1 MRVVHASSPNTGFRA
16 KEKKAGS
23 ASSLRLSLSAVCF
36 HAGKRNPPFRLWKL
50 AFLLLA
56 LLLPLAQL
64 RAQAIPPRP
73 NPPRL
78 VNDLANLLQPAEAE
92 ALERKLVAYDDSTSS
107 QITIVT
113 VPTLGDQE
121 VAAYAQQLFET
132 WGIGRKGKN
141 NGLLI
146 LVSLQPRKAWIQTG
160 YGLEGAVPDA
170 MARTIVSNTLAP
182 AFGQGKYYAG
192 FDRATDELIALASG
206 EYKADPADA
215 RPSNGQGQ
223 GGGSNIGF
231 WVIIGVLVLLFLLRS
246 RGGGN
251 NNRGRGGFGGG
262 FMPPII
268 FGDFSGGRG
277 VFGGGG
283 GFGGGFGGGGGGGF
297 GGFGG
302 GSSGGGGAGGDW

>member
-1 MRVVHASSPNTGFRA
+1 MLLWM
-16 KEKKAGS
+16 
-23 ASSLRLSLSAVCF
+23 SLAI
-36 HAGKRNPPFRLWKL
+36 A
-50 AFLLLA
+50 
-56 LLLPLAQL
+56 
-64 RAQAIPPRP
+64 AQAQDIPPRP

-78 VNDLANLLQPAEAE
+78 VNDLAHVMQPQEAD

-107 QITIVT
+107 QLAVVT
-113 VPTLGDQE
+113 VPTIGDNDLFD
-121 VAAYAQQLFET
+121 YAQKLYES

-146 LVSLQPRKAWIQTG
+146 LVAVKEHKVRIHTG

-170 MARTIVSNTLAP
+170 LAKRIGDNTLAP
-182 AFGQGKYYAG
+182 AFKQNQYYAG
-192 FDRATDELIALASG
+192 LDRGTDQLIALAKG

-215 RPSNGQGQ
+215 RPRGRRHRDSS
-223 GGGSNIGF
+223 GSGPIF
-231 WVIIGVLVLLFLLRS
+231 WIIIGVLVLVFLLRA
-246 RGGGN
+246 RGGG
-251 NNRGRGGFGGG
+251 GRGGRGGLGGG

-283 GFGGGFGGGGGGGF
+283 GGFGGGGGGGF

-302 GSSGGGGAGGDW
+302 GSSGGGGSSSSW